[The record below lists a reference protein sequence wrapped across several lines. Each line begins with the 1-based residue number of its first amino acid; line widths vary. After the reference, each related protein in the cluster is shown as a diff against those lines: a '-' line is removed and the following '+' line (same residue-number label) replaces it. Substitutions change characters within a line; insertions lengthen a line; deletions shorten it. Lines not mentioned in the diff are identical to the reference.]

1 MASRDAILEHAR
13 ELLDLDSFHD
23 YGPMGLQVV
32 GADEVTKI
40 AASVSS
46 SLEAFSAR
54 RTPGR
59 RCSSSTTASTGR
71 TSRGSSTS
79 R

>member
-1 MASRDAILEHAR
+1 MASRDAILDRAR
-13 ELLDLDSFHD
+13 EVLDLDSFHD

-46 SLEAFSAR
+46 SLEAFQ
-54 RTPGR
+54 RTKDVG
-59 RCSSSTTASTGR
+59 AQMLLVHHGQ
-71 TSRGSSTS
+71 
-79 R
+79 

>member
-1 MASRDAILEHAR
+1 MARRDDILNFAHQ
-13 ELLDLDSFHD
+13 LLDLDSFHD

-46 SLEAFSAR
+46 SLEAFQ
-54 RTPGR
+54 RT
-59 RCSSSTTASTGR
+59 
-71 TSRGSSTS
+71 
-79 R
+79 